1 MGCAQEEGRVRIYL
15 NCAPNEKGLVS
26 DKEMQIRE
34 YRVLLTE
41 LSNEE
46 RPRLQVMRMLNDI
59 LGIESSLAGSSEE
72 INRDEFNQAV
82 EPSSIKKYRV
92 NQV

>member
-1 MGCAQEEGRVRIYL
+1 
-15 NCAPNEKGLVS
+15 
-26 DKEMQIRE
+26 
-34 YRVLLTE
+34 
-41 LSNEE
+41 
-46 RPRLQVMRMLNDI
+46 MRMLNDI